1 MNNNTFLTFSQHYR
15 ILMAMLRP
23 ATSYKLFE
31 YLFDEYLYR
40 TRTGQDERIP
50 LKRKQF
56 ARNSGVSYNSI
67 DASLELL
74 DKMGLIEIYDS
85 YIKISA
91 ARLVGLLKAFA
102 NLSCSED
109 EKRKSPRD
117 RFAAALQNGDYK
129 ELQQLGYA
137 GPDDNYNFDDLSGG
151 INFYTPTVST
161 LTPLR
166 APSIDAIKIYVAII
180 RQNYRKRSFINE
192 FEDILDGWGINFD
205 TLDEYYGI
213 NFDTPN
219 NNRGIKVDDKSKKNI
234 KVDTPT
240 DKKNINFDTREL
252 CDVIFD
258 EFDENYF
265 QKRPFLINILAI
277 LGVSTLMSRGI
288 NFDTKGVST
297 LIPSN
302 KYIINK
308 IKEKPQIFDL
318 RQKGKEFFEEENKF
332 YQEEEQETS
341 SFENF
346 EEGQEPDD
354 KLPELDLNL
363 MAERNAQQYKKIK
376 HKQNLPFLPEEDVRR
391 WASDIRECLDR
402 PDKLFLHYLYEI
414 GHRIFDT
421 EEVTDDEGNIITEH
435 NTSIDKWQC
444 YDVRV
449 IPDLLTPAMDSLMEA
464 VEAGKVVVDDE
475 ELPVE
480 INEEDVDPS
489 FVELLI
495 DWDKIPSSLNEG
507 GYLYVITPDKYKNI
521 YAEEVPVVKKERNF
535 EERKKKID
543 DNNAYL
549 HKLILLAQWED
560 TYEQLTCLEKTV
572 FNFADTFF
580 QLDDNT
586 LKPVD
591 IKKQSEM
598 SQFRHTALKNSL
610 QRFKM
615 EKLEKPLT
623 WEDFTSIFYGTK
635 IDQNECLYLE
645 TRMFDA
651 DLIRRYHALH
661 NLHSVVDE
669 QNLDELVEDYTEVE
683 A

>member
-1 MNNNTFLTFSQHYR
+1 MTSNSQSLYPPYGHHYR
-15 ILMAMLRP
+15 SWLELIKSSTALRLFLWICDEHTML
-23 ATSYKLFE
+23 KN
-31 YLFDEYLYR
+31 
-40 TRTGQDERIP
+40 
-50 LKRKQF
+50 LKKPSLIKRSDRYIAKK
-56 ARNSGVSYNSI
+56 AGISRNS
-67 DASLELL
+67 L
-74 DKMGLIEIYDS
+74 
-85 YIKISA
+85 
-91 ARLVGLLKAFA
+91 
-102 NLSCSED
+102 
-109 EKRKSPRD
+109 P
-117 RFAAALQNGDYK
+117 AALNALQKLGFIVCYDDGAIKLNETIVWSVVKSYREIESDKEKSELFYRAFNADTPDFGCLRNLGYK
-129 ELQQLGYA
+129 ELNSSEVLSLSE
-137 GPDDNYNFDDLSGG
+137 LSGSVLNHLAQNCAIDDESG
-151 INFYTPTVST
+151 SKLCHYEENEAQNSTINGSILNHFDEDFEKLAQNCAIILSDTYTP
-161 LTPLR
+161 
-166 APSIDAIKIYVAII
+166 
-180 RQNYRKRSFINE
+180 
-192 FEDILDGWGINFD
+192 
-205 TLDEYYGI
+205 
-213 NFDTPN
+213 
-219 NNRGIKVDDKSKKNI
+219 
-234 KVDTPT
+234 
-240 DKKNINFDTREL
+240 REL
-252 CDVIFD
+252 FADFEYASGSKLCQNEKEDLKSLIFD
-258 EFDENYF
+258 NNGSKLCHFSTEFIGILM
-265 QKRPFLINILAI
+265 FLGGSKLCNWVAQNCATTGSKLSHI
-277 LGVSTLMSRGI
+277 
-288 NFDTKGVST
+288 
-297 LIPSN
+297 N
-302 KYIINK
+302 KYINNILN
-308 IKEKPQIFDL
+308 KEKPQIEDL
-318 RQKGKEFFEEENKF
+318 RQKGKDFFEE
-332 YQEEEQETS
+332 EEEQETS
-341 SFENF
+341 SLENF

-464 VEAGKVVVDDE
+464 VKAGKVVVDDK

-480 INEEDVDPS
+480 IKEEDVDPS

-669 QNLDELVEDYTEVE
+669 QNLDELVEDYNEVE

>member
-1 MNNNTFLTFSQHYR
+1 MTN
-15 ILMAMLRP
+15 
-23 ATSYKLFE
+23 KL
-31 YLFDEYLYR
+31 
-40 TRTGQDERIP
+40 P
-50 LKRKQF
+50 
-56 ARNSGVSYNSI
+56 SYNPHFNCSWSMLGTV
-67 DASLELL
+67 ANGAVFSYLL
-74 DKMGLIEIYDS
+74 DKYRVSVKTGSDSYFMQFSARDISYSRCLDIKTVNKALNRLQEMGLIS
-85 YIKISA
+85 
-91 ARLVGLLKAFA
+91 
-102 NLSCSED
+102 
-109 EKRKSPRD
+109 
-117 RFAAALQNGDYK
+117 
-129 ELQQLGYA
+129 
-137 GPDDNYNFDDLSGG
+137 LSG
-151 INFYTPTVST
+151 TE
-161 LTPLR
+161 
-166 APSIDAIKIYVAII
+166 
-180 RQNYRKRSFINE
+180 RKRSVHIYLEKFNGAIRAYGELPYRSEEAEE
-192 FEDILDGWGINFD
+192 FVNLLSAGDYNGLKK
-205 TLDEYYGI
+205 YGYE
-213 NFDTPN
+213 
-219 NNRGIKVDDKSKKNI
+219 
-234 KVDTPT
+234 PT
-240 DKKNINFDTREL
+240 DNAKFDISQMRSDVDVNGKNPTQDEDMGNFPHSDNKWEISHMQESYMGNFPHFDALKREFSQIIWEISHTFITENSSKREISHLLKGCMGNFLHNDEIESIVSILFAEDTKNLSEIPQEL
-252 CDVIFD
+252 VVFAL
-258 EFDENYF
+258 
-265 QKRPFLINILAI
+265 FLCGKFPTCMWEKSH
-277 LGVSTLMSRGI
+277 LGVG
-288 NFDTKGVST
+288 NF
-297 LIPSN
+297 PHSN
-302 KYIINK
+302 KIINNI

-341 SFENF
+341 SCENF
-346 EEGQEPDD
+346 EEGQEPDV

-615 EKLEKPLT
+615 EKLETPLT
-623 WEDFTSIFYGTK
+623 WDDFTSIFYGTK

-661 NLHSVVDE
+661 NLHSIVDE
-669 QNLDELVEDYTEVE
+669 QNLDELIEDYTEVE